1 MAITQKF
8 YQGIVD
14 DSIPHALLTTGGF
27 RPSWLLDRYEY
38 DEWNVTNIGDQSPK
52 TIVFN
57 VTLAGGAK
65 LSSYPN
71 LYESIKRIAYGVRTG
86 PLAEVESAGA
96 HVVIVNNLITLA
108 RWMISN
114 GIERFSML
122 TKEDRAEYAAAAVY
136 GTQNILNSESLL
148 ERHLEALIERCDFQ
162 PDDSE
167 NTRRSKS
174 KSVFPVKKVVNTG
187 TRVILDRTCILRD
200 AGLEQVGLG
209 RNGVLSSLLDEAEIL
224 CGFNPIRKKK
234 RVSAKSKDDY
244 DEQPVTEEHLR
255 RFLMSFKYLYTH
267 RRYLEDAPSA
277 DPFAFTS
284 PRLEAKK
291 LGAAIGRTGTVPVKQ
306 ATHLIERSIR
316 WILDY
321 SPKILDL
328 KDQADQAFDK
338 DGPSSINARAEYLN
352 ISQIWPTGPASPFP
366 ILAARVRDIESD
378 DESSIENF
386 SNCKGMNLQ
395 SATLSLMSAC
405 AVVIAAFTARR
416 ASEIIGL
423 RVGCVHIDDA
433 GNPWLKCFIH
443 KTTQMESYIPIPE
456 VVIFAVNVLERISER
471 SRNYTGTPYLFQYN
485 VPGTCRTH
493 GISGSNFPN
502 FDIQSHLRKFG
513 YFVDVPRMED
523 GSLWTF
529 KPHQFRRFFA
539 ILYIWIYD
547 KGDWGALQYHLR
559 HFTNEMTRRYVTE
572 SEIGQIVALA
582 NKEHTAEILAN
593 AAFGITHLAG
603 VEGERFKNIA
613 QDLRRQMTKS
623 VEVISERKFK
633 QKLEKLVERTGL
645 SLVAFPWGY
654 CVERKTAQVRVR
666 NCTNTEFADYER
678 ANEITCVG
686 CDCNLV
692 TPSAQHFL
700 ATAIQLHRDVADAP
714 DSPAILRKAS
724 QAISQR
730 FDDALAKI
738 SPWRGR

>member
-8 YQGIVD
+8 YPGIVD
-14 DSIPHALLTTGGF
+14 DSIPPALLTTGGF
-27 RPSWLLDRYEY
+27 RPSWLLDRYEH

-122 TKEDRAEYAAAAVY
+122 TKEDREEYAAAAVY

-148 ERHLEALIERCDFQ
+148 ERHLETLMERCDFQ

-187 TRVILDRTCILRD
+187 IRVILDRTCILRD

-234 RVSAKSKDDY
+234 CVSAKSKDDY
-244 DEQPVTEEHLR
+244 DEQLVTEEHLR

-284 PRLEAKK
+284 PRLEARK

-316 WILDY
+316 WIVDY

-366 ILAARVRDIESD
+366 ILAARLREIESD
-378 DESSIENF
+378 EESSIESF

-623 VEVISERKFK
+623 VEVVSERKFK

-645 SLVAFPWGY
+645 SLLAFPWGY

-666 NCTNTEFADYER
+666 NCTNTEFPNYER

-686 CDCNLV
+686 CACNLV

-714 DSPAILRKAS
+714 ESPPILRKAS

-738 SPWRGR
+738 APGHGR